1 MPSSLCMLQGL
12 FVFSLSFDLS
22 NFFCVSIIG
31 ASKISPAEIIFPFNT
46 NQLHIKSPISDQSKS
61 TDHHVLLH

>member
-1 MPSSLCMLQGL
+1 MPSSLCILQGL

-46 NQLHIKSPISDQSKS
+46 N
-61 TDHHVLLH
+61 